1 MTIVP
6 LRRALRRP
14 VPCLCWQSTATRAM
28 GKTTQAIRAR
38 AEPRSRPMQSE
49 QRQRKGYLMGFKIPG
64 PKGAALGAY
73 KPQCEAWVDAFVAG
87 DQFKAEQVRK
97 AIEAQPKSKEKDIA
111 LAYLDKKAKVGV
123 QSRSTAEAPARKTP
137 IDTMRLAV
145 NLLAL
150 SRKPFAEALLEA
162 VQADKVTEAILQE
175 IKMVC
180 DSAIVAVKR
189 HSEFRDIFKVPD
201 SIK

>member
-1 MTIVP
+1 
-6 LRRALRRP
+6 
-14 VPCLCWQSTATRAM
+14 
-28 GKTTQAIRAR
+28 
-38 AEPRSRPMQSE
+38 
-49 QRQRKGYLMGFKIPG
+49 MGFKIPG
-64 PKGAALGAY
+64 PKGAALGSY

-123 QSRSTAEAPARKTP
+123 QSRSAAEAPARKTP

>member
-1 MTIVP
+1 
-6 LRRALRRP
+6 
-14 VPCLCWQSTATRAM
+14 
-28 GKTTQAIRAR
+28 
-38 AEPRSRPMQSE
+38 
-49 QRQRKGYLMGFKIPG
+49 MGFKIPG

-73 KPQCEAWVDAFVAG
+73 KPQCEAWVDAFMAG
-87 DQFKAEQVRK
+87 DQFKHDQIRK
-97 AIEAQPKSKEKDIA
+97 AIEAQPKSKERDIA

-123 QSRSTAEAPARKTP
+123 QSRSAAEPPARKLP

-145 NLLAL
+145 NLLVL

-162 VQADKVTEAILQE
+162 VQSDKITEAMLQE